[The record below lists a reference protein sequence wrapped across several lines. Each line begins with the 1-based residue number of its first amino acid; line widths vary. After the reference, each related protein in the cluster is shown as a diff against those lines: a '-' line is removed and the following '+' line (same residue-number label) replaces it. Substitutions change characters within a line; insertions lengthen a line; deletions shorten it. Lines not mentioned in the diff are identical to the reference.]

1 MAPELI
7 DVTVPIRSGMFVYA
21 GNPGVLLERAA
32 SIATGATSNVS
43 RLDFGVHTGTHLDAP
58 VHFLEGGGG
67 AETIPLDVLNGPCVV
82 VDATSLSDDIDAT
95 ALDRLSLPAAGEAER
110 LIFKT
115 PNSRLWERSDFTR
128 DFIRFVESGARRM
141 VDAGVRL
148 VGIDYLS
155 IGDGPAHQVFLSSG
169 VVPLEGLDLRE
180 VEPGPYRLMCLALKI
195 VGSDGAPARAV
206 LARDRA

>member
-7 DVTVPIRSGMFVYA
+7 DVTVPIRPGMFVYA
-21 GNPGVLLERAA
+21 GNPGVHLERAS

-58 VHFLEGGGG
+58 VHFLEDGGG

-82 VDATSLSDDIDAT
+82 VDATSLSDDIDAA

-115 PNSRLWERSDFTR
+115 PNSRLWERDDFTR

-155 IGDGPAHQVFLSSG
+155 IGDGPAHRVFLESG

-206 LARDRA
+206 LARE